1 MSVENRTPIS
11 SLFEAHLTVQD
22 LNRAVAFYEEDIGL
36 PLAHFFPERRV
47 AFFWIGAP
55 GRAMLG
61 LWEAGTMPITVNQH
75 VAFEVSLADLHKAPE
90 RLKRAG
96 IKARDFAGQLT
107 QEPVVL
113 AWMPA
118 AAVYFHDPDN
128 NLLEFITMLPDEPRP
143 DLGVL
148 PWSKWRL
155 RMPTEGSSMS
165 KR

>member
-1 MSVENRTPIS
+1 MFAESRTPIA
-11 SLFEAHLTVQD
+11 SLFEAHLTVRD

-61 LWEAGTMPITVNQH
+61 LWEAGTMPITVSQH
-75 VAFEVSLADLHKAPE
+75 VAFEVSLTDLHKAPE

-96 IKARDFAGQLT
+96 IEARDFAGELT
-107 QEPVVL
+107 EEPVVL
-113 AWMPA
+113 GWMPA
-118 AAVYFHDPDN
+118 AAVYFYDPDN

-148 PWSKWRL
+148 PWSEWLHRT
-155 RMPTEGSSMS
+155 PTDGG
-165 KR
+165 